1 MNSNNLTKK
10 PLSKQNIFTHREVF
24 DSAHSNI
31 ISHITELHD
40 GNIASGSYDRTIKI
54 WSTTTLKMIKE
65 IMLQKESPTC
75 LIEIPNDVI
84 IASTTEG
91 NIISWYIPNGKEIKN
106 VKVSKMKLEKLLK
119 MSNDTFLS
127 CGYDKTIRLWKI
139 KLTETIN
146 EHNYTALSYI
156 NEMSYENCY
165 DCVSCLCK
173 IKEGQFCS
181 GTLKTVQFWDV
192 NTYNSI
198 KSLEAHNKAISSLC
212 LLSKNRLAT
221 GAWDGIVKI
230 WDLETMKCLGTINQ
244 DYSYKIFE
252 MFEIDENTLVALIA
266 KYVIVIDL
274 NLYQCDTVF
283 PLETFEEAAL
293 VCKNKKLVIV
303 VSSHKLE
310 MYYS

>member
-54 WSTTTLKMIKE
+54 WSTTDMKMIKE
-65 IMLQKESPTC
+65 IVLPKEAPTC

-84 IASTTEG
+84 IASTTKG
-91 NIISWYIPNGKEIKN
+91 NIISWYLPNAKEIRS
-106 VKVSKMKLEKLLK
+106 VKVSNLNILKLLK

-127 CGYDKTIRLWKI
+127 CGYDRTIRLWKI
-139 KLTETIN
+139 KAPETIN
-146 EHNYTALSYI
+146 ESNYTELNYM
-156 NEMSYENCY
+156 NEMIYENCY

-181 GTLKTVQFWDV
+181 GTLRSVQFWDV
-192 NTYNSI
+192 DKYNSI
-198 KSLEAHNKAISSLC
+198 KSLEAHNKAISSIR

-221 GAWDGIVKI
+221 GAWDGLVKI
-230 WDLETMKCLGTINQ
+230 WDLDTFNCLGTINQ

-252 MFEIDENTLVALIA
+252 MFEIDENTLVALIS

-274 NLYQCDTVF
+274 NLYQCETVF

-303 VSSHKLE
+303 VNSHKLE